1 MQNIFIWFI
10 FLWVSILVIR
20 CVVISLMQSG
30 SFNGSVMFR
39 SNINPCWWNH
49 HCDTLWFVSTHKK
62 SALTLHAAL
71 ETVLYQIMCWQSV
84 YAFCISYKLV
94 GGDFA
99 VVVLFSSGCF
109 AFFFFLHRQF
119 CLGLVTAYLTVIKNT
134 VFTCLY
140 SDLFLLWLSVFYYL
154 LHLFVLYDFCIF
166 TIMKEII

>member
-1 MQNIFIWFI
+1 M
-10 FLWVSILVIR
+10 
-20 CVVISLMQSG
+20 
-30 SFNGSVMFR
+30 
-39 SNINPCWWNH
+39 
-49 HCDTLWFVSTHKK
+49 
-62 SALTLHAAL
+62 
-71 ETVLYQIMCWQSV
+71 
-84 YAFCISYKLV
+84 

-154 LHLFVLYDFCIF
+154 MHLFVLYDLCVF
-166 TIMKEII
+166 TFMKEITQNGASKKKRFVMYGFSFGHKS